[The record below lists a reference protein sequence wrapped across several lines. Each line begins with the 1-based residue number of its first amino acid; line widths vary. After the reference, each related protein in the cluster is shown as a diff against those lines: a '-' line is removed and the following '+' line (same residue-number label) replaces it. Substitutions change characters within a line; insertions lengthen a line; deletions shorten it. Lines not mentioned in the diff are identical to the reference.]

1 MALAEGIGVLL
12 YFQIDHALS
21 IFVDTPQAIS
31 YGSIHAHIVALFF
44 FLLAF
49 SHCAAGVLRG
59 CGKSVVPMIAMLSS
73 WCVIRIIYVTLTLRV
88 FPVFQTI
95 SWAYPLT
102 WLCSSIV
109 LLVALLRLDW
119 SHIFQPKQAHADF

>member
-1 MALAEGIGVLL
+1 
-12 YFQIDHALS
+12 
-21 IFVDTPQAIS
+21 
-31 YGSIHAHIVALFF
+31 
-44 FLLAF
+44 
-49 SHCAAGVLRG
+49 
-59 CGKSVVPMIAMLSS
+59 MIAMLSS

-119 SHIFQPKQAHADF
+119 PHIFHSKELRTDP